1 MIKVDSNT
9 WIEYFAGSKNK
20 DLKFKNAIL
29 QSLLIDVNSLNNI
42 LINLGLESNTFHI
55 EYEDQHTEYSPE
67 RTDPCPDFFGCF
79 FLVFD
84 KTNETI
90 GEEMFLNE
98 LDNTI
103 MILSDFIMNYR
114 ESKINITRL

>member
-20 DLKFKNAIL
+20 DLKFDNAIL

-42 LINLGLESNTFHI
+42 LVNLGLGFNTFHI

-67 RTDPCPDFFGCF
+67 RTDPCPDFYGEF

-90 GEEMFLNE
+90 GEEMFLSD

-103 MILSDFIMNYR
+103 MILSDFIMNYK